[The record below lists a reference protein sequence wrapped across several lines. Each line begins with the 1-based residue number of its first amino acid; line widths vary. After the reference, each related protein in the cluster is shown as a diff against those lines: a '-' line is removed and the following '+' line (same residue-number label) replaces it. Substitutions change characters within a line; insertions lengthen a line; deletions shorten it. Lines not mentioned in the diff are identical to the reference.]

1 MANGLERFTE
11 RARAAGVE
19 VEATEFGEGTRTAA
33 DAAAAIGCDVAQIVK
48 SLVFVA
54 DEQPVLVLTSGANRV
69 DTDRVAVHLGAT
81 GVRKASANEVR
92 SATGYGIGATPPLGH
107 DTDLPVLLDEDLL
120 AHDEVWAAAGTAQH
134 VFPIA
139 PDRLREVADA
149 QVVAV
154 AAR

>member
-1 MANGLERFTE
+1 MSGLDRFAE
-11 RARAAGVE
+11 RARRAGVE
-19 VEATEFGEGTRTAA
+19 VDAQAFPEGTRTAA
-33 DAAAAIGCDVAQIVK
+33 DAAAAIGCEVAQIVK

-54 DEQPVLVLTSGANRV
+54 DDRPVLVLTSGANRV
-69 DTDRVAVHLGAT
+69 DTDRVAAHLGAT
-81 GVRKASANEVR
+81 EVRKASADEVR

-107 DTDLPVLLDEDLL
+107 DTELPVLLDEDLL

-139 PDRLREVADA
+139 PARLREVADA
-149 QVVAV
+149 QVAEV

>member
-1 MANGLERFTE
+1 MNGLDRFVE
-11 RARAAGVE
+11 RARRAGVE
-19 VEATEFGEGTRTAA
+19 VEALEFPEGTRTAA

-69 DTDRVAVHLGAT
+69 DTDRVAVPLAAAE
-81 GVRKASANEVR
+81 VRKATADEVR

-134 VFPIA
+134 VFPVT
-139 PDRLREVADA
+139 PSRLREVAGA
-149 QVVAV
+149 TVAAV
-154 AAR
+154 AAH